1 MLIRPQIL
9 AAGYRSTRARIDA
22 AAARAGRNAH
32 CITLLAVSKGHSHK
46 DIAHVAALGVRD
58 VGESYPQEALPKI
71 VALRGLPLAWHFIG
85 RLQANKTRVVAENFD
100 WVHTVDRPNVV
111 ERLAAQRPAA
121 AAPLN
126 VCLQV
131 RLGDLDAD
139 ARAGAPP
146 GEIAALARAV
156 GQQPRLRLRGLMC
169 LPPQSED
176 FASQCAWFAQVR
188 ALRDQLAADG
198 IAGLDTLSMGMSGDL
213 EAAVAE
219 GSTLLRIGTA
229 IFGARPGA
237 GGRAGAASTMT
248 G

>member
-9 AAGYRSTRARIDA
+9 AAGLQSTRARIEA
-22 AAARAGRNAH
+22 AAAHAGRNAH
-32 CITLLAVSKGHSHK
+32 CITLLAVSKGHSHE
-46 DIAHVAALGVRD
+46 DIASVAALGVRD

-85 RLQANKTRVVAENFD
+85 RLQANKTRAVAENFD
-100 WVHTVDRPNVV
+100 WVHTIDRPNVA

-131 RLGDLDAD
+131 RLGTVDAD

-146 GEIAALARAV
+146 GEIAALAHAV
-156 GQQPRLRLRGLMC
+156 GRLPRLRLRGLMC
-169 LPPQSED
+169 LPPPSED
-176 FASQCAWFAQVR
+176 CVSQRAWFAQVR
-188 ALRDQLAADG
+188 VLRDELVAGG

-229 IFGARPGA
+229 LFGARPDA
-237 GGRAGAASTMT
+237 GGRGRSATMP